1 MTTPLEGA
9 DMANVSRIVGL
20 DVHASETHATVL
32 KPDTGELERRR
43 LRGRPHE
50 LIPWLQ
56 SLEQPLRAVY
66 EAGPTGYG
74 LARAARARGVDVSVC
89 HPERTQRRPG
99 DRIKTD
105 ARDSERLARLL
116 LAGGLTLVRV
126 PEAAEEEFRDL
137 VRAREDLRCDLMR
150 VRHRLSKFLLR
161 RERYFSGSAWTRDH
175 RWWLDKQRFDD
186 RASGEVFCD
195 YLHAHDH
202 LVARRERL
210 EQALAEIAAES
221 PWALPLQKLRCLRG
235 VDTLT
240 AVGLCAEVCD
250 FARFRPKQLVAYLG
264 IVPSEHSSGER
275 RRQGEITKAG
285 SKHARRLLV
294 EAAKHY
300 RHNPH
305 VAAKLRARQEG
316 ADPRAVEIAW
326 RAQRRLHQRWRH
338 LADTR
343 GLQANKATVAVA
355 RELAAFCWEIA
366 MLD

>member
-56 SLEQPLRAVY
+56 SLEQPLRAV
-66 EAGPTGYG
+66 
-74 LARAARARGVDVSVC
+74 
-89 HPERTQRRPG
+89 
-99 DRIKTD
+99 
-105 ARDSERLARLL
+105 
-116 LAGGLTLVRV
+116 
-126 PEAAEEEFRDL
+126 
-137 VRAREDLRCDLMR
+137 
-150 VRHRLSKFLLR
+150 
-161 RERYFSGSAWTRDH
+161 
-175 RWWLDKQRFDD
+175 
-186 RASGEVFCD
+186 
-195 YLHAHDH
+195 
-202 LVARRERL
+202 
-210 EQALAEIAAES
+210 
-221 PWALPLQKLRCLRG
+221 
-235 VDTLT
+235 DTLT

-285 SKHARRLLV
+285 SKHARRLLI

-305 VAAKLRARQEG
+305 VSAKLRARQEG